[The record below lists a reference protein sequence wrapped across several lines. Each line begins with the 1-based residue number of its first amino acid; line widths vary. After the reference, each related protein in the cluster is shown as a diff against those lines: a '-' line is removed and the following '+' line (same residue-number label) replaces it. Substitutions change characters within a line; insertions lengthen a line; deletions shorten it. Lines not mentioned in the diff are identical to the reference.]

1 MNSKK
6 IRTLGAV
13 VLAFLVLLYV
23 GYQAYQAT
31 HQSIR
36 TETAMYGEVSDVLQ
50 AQGFILRNET
60 VIDES
65 YSGVLS
71 YRVADGSRVSRGGV
85 IADIF
90 SNEIDA
96 ASQREL
102 DQLDKEIENLQ
113 SLSQTANF
121 YVANPSMLGDQIY
134 SALEGISQLVN
145 ENDFSGLNTQKGELQ
160 NALIRRQ
167 LITGEESAEDYSQRI
182 SQLQSQRDTLA
193 SQTGS
198 ATGSILAPEAGYFI
212 STVDGLENVMDISQ
226 VESITVAQAEEL
238 LEQQPSSTDAV
249 GKICQDFNWY
259 AVCVFDE
266 DDMVRFEGV
275 EDVYLDIPF
284 ASTEQIPAKVLARN
298 SDGES
303 GKTAVVFQCS
313 TMDADI
319 AAVRNEAIQVTVNTY
334 SGVLVNERAIR
345 FADVE
350 YTTTDEDGN
359 TVTQVQENVKG
370 VYVLYG
376 GQLEFV
382 QVFTDQTVN
391 GYAICRTD
399 LTEEEQSMLVT
410 DSTIQLYDQVVVEGT
425 DLYDGK
431 IVR

>member
-90 SNEIDA
+90 SNESDA

-102 DQLDKEIENLQ
+102 DQLDQEIENLQ

-193 SQTGS
+193 SHTGS

>member
-90 SNEIDA
+90 SNESDA

-102 DQLDKEIENLQ
+102 DQLDQEIENLQ

-212 STVDGLENVMDISQ
+212 STVDGLENVMDISR

-238 LEQQPSSTDAV
+238 LEQQPSSIDAV

-350 YTTTDEDGN
+350 YTTTDEAGN

>member
-90 SNEIDA
+90 SNESDA

-102 DQLDKEIENLQ
+102 DQLDQEIENLQ

-238 LEQQPSSTDAV
+238 LEQQPSSIDAV
-249 GKICQDFNWY
+249 GKIFQDFNWY

-350 YTTTDEDGN
+350 YATTDEAGN

-391 GYAICRTD
+391 GYAICRTN

>member
-90 SNEIDA
+90 SNESDA

-102 DQLDKEIENLQ
+102 DQLDQEIENLQ

-275 EDVYLDIPF
+275 EDMYLDIPF

-350 YTTTDEDGN
+350 YTTTDEAGN

>member
-90 SNEIDA
+90 SNESDA

-102 DQLDKEIENLQ
+102 DQLDQEIENLQ

-212 STVDGLENVMDISQ
+212 STVDGLENVMDIFQ

-266 DDMVRFEGV
+266 NDMVRFEGV

-350 YTTTDEDGN
+350 YTTTDEAGN

>member
-50 AQGFILRNET
+50 VQGFILRNET

-90 SNEIDA
+90 SNESDA

-102 DQLDKEIENLQ
+102 DQLDQEIENLQ

>member
-90 SNEIDA
+90 SNESDA

-102 DQLDKEIENLQ
+102 DQLDQEIENLQ

-238 LEQQPSSTDAV
+238 LEQQPSSIDAV

-275 EDVYLDIPF
+275 EAVYLDIPF

-350 YTTTDEDGN
+350 YTTTDEAGN

>member
-36 TETAMYGEVSDVLQ
+36 TETSMYGEVSDVLQ

-60 VIDES
+60 VIDEG

-85 IADIF
+85 IADVF
-90 SNEIDA
+90 SNESDA

-102 DQLDKEIENLQ
+102 DQLDQEIENLQ

-334 SGVLVNERAIR
+334 SGVLVNEKAIR

-350 YTTTDEDGN
+350 YTTTDEAGN
-359 TVTQVQENVKG
+359 RVTQVQENVKG

>member
-71 YRVADGSRVSRGGV
+71 YRVADGSRISRGGV

-90 SNEIDA
+90 SNESDA

-102 DQLDKEIENLQ
+102 DQLDQEIENLQ

-350 YTTTDEDGN
+350 YTTTDEAGN

>member
-60 VIDES
+60 LIDES

-90 SNEIDA
+90 SNESDA

-102 DQLDKEIENLQ
+102 DQLDQEIENLQ

-350 YTTTDEDGN
+350 YTTTDEAGN

>member
-60 VIDES
+60 LIDES

-90 SNEIDA
+90 SNESDA

-102 DQLDKEIENLQ
+102 DQLDQEIENLQ

-238 LEQQPSSTDAV
+238 LEQQSSSTDAV

-350 YTTTDEDGN
+350 YTTTDEAGN

>member
-90 SNEIDA
+90 SNESDA

-102 DQLDKEIENLQ
+102 DQLDQEIENLQ

-238 LEQQPSSTDAV
+238 LEQQPSSIDAV

-298 SDGES
+298 SDRES

-350 YTTTDEDGN
+350 YTTTDEAGN

>member
-90 SNEIDA
+90 SNESDA

-102 DQLDKEIENLQ
+102 DQLDQEIENLQ

-212 STVDGLENVMDISQ
+212 STVDGLENVMDISR

-350 YTTTDEDGN
+350 YTTTDEAGN

>member
-1 MNSKK
+1 
-6 IRTLGAV
+6 
-13 VLAFLVLLYV
+13 
-23 GYQAYQAT
+23 
-31 HQSIR
+31 
-36 TETAMYGEVSDVLQ
+36 MYGEVSDVLQ

-90 SNEIDA
+90 SNESDA

-102 DQLDKEIENLQ
+102 DQLDQEIENLQ

-350 YTTTDEDGN
+350 YTTTDEAGN

>member
-60 VIDES
+60 IIDES

-90 SNEIDA
+90 SNESDA

-102 DQLDKEIENLQ
+102 DQLDQEIENLQ

-350 YTTTDEDGN
+350 YTTTDEAGN

>member
-90 SNEIDA
+90 SNESDA

-102 DQLDKEIENLQ
+102 DQLDQEIENLQ

-238 LEQQPSSTDAV
+238 LEQQPSSIDAV

-266 DDMVRFEGV
+266 DDMVHFEGV

-313 TMDADI
+313 TMDVDI

-350 YTTTDEDGN
+350 YTTTDEAGN

>member
-102 DQLDKEIENLQ
+102 DQLDQEIENLQ

-284 ASTEQIPAKVLARN
+284 ASTEQIPAKALARN

-350 YTTTDEDGN
+350 YTTTDEAGN

>member
-90 SNEIDA
+90 SNESDA

-102 DQLDKEIENLQ
+102 DQLDQEIENLQ

-313 TMDADI
+313 TMDAEI

>member
-90 SNEIDA
+90 SNESDA

-102 DQLDKEIENLQ
+102 DQLDQEIENLQ

-266 DDMVRFEGV
+266 DDMVHFEGV
-275 EDVYLDIPF
+275 ADVYLDIPF

-350 YTTTDEDGN
+350 YTTTDEAGN

>member
-1 MNSKK
+1 
-6 IRTLGAV
+6 
-13 VLAFLVLLYV
+13 
-23 GYQAYQAT
+23 
-31 HQSIR
+31 
-36 TETAMYGEVSDVLQ
+36 MYGEVSDVLQ

-90 SNEIDA
+90 SNESDA

-102 DQLDKEIENLQ
+102 DQLDQEIENLQ

-145 ENDFSGLNTQKGELQ
+145 ENDFSGLNTQKGRAAECPHPAPADYRRGERGRLQ
-160 NALIRRQ
+160 PAHQ
-167 LITGEESAEDYSQRI
+167 
-182 SQLQSQRDTLA
+182 QLQSQRDTRGQPDWLCNGEYPGP
-193 SQTGS
+193 GS
-198 ATGSILAPEAGYFI
+198 GLLYQHCGRPGKCDGYFPGGEHY
-212 STVDGLENVMDISQ
+212 SGPGGG
-226 VESITVAQAEEL
+226 AFRAAA
-238 LEQQPSSTDAV
+238 SSTDAV

-266 DDMVRFEGV
+266 DDMVHFEGV

-350 YTTTDEDGN
+350 YTTTDEAGN

>member
-90 SNEIDA
+90 SNESDA

-102 DQLDKEIENLQ
+102 DQLDQEIENLQ

-238 LEQQPSSTDAV
+238 LEQQPSSIDAV

-313 TMDADI
+313 TMDADS

-350 YTTTDEDGN
+350 YTTTDEAGN

>member
-36 TETAMYGEVSDVLQ
+36 IETAMYGEVSDVLQ

-90 SNEIDA
+90 SNESDA

-102 DQLDKEIENLQ
+102 DQLDQEIENLQ

-350 YTTTDEDGN
+350 YTTTDEAGN

>member
-60 VIDES
+60 VLDES

-90 SNEIDA
+90 SNESDA

-102 DQLDKEIENLQ
+102 DQLDQEIENLQ

-350 YTTTDEDGN
+350 YTTTDEAGN

>member
-90 SNEIDA
+90 SNESDA

-102 DQLDKEIENLQ
+102 DQLDQEIENLQ

-238 LEQQPSSTDAV
+238 LEQQSSSTDAV

>member
-90 SNEIDA
+90 SNESDA

-102 DQLDKEIENLQ
+102 DQLDQEIENLQ

>member
-90 SNEIDA
+90 SNEGDA

-102 DQLDKEIENLQ
+102 DQLDQEIENLQ

-350 YTTTDEDGN
+350 YTTTDEAGN

>member
-90 SNEIDA
+90 SNESDA

-102 DQLDKEIENLQ
+102 DQLDQEIENLQ

-266 DDMVRFEGV
+266 DDTVHFEGV

-284 ASTEQIPAKVLARN
+284 ASTEQIPAKALARN

-350 YTTTDEDGN
+350 YTTTDEAGN

>member
-60 VIDES
+60 IIDES

-90 SNEIDA
+90 SNESDA

-102 DQLDKEIENLQ
+102 DQLDQEIENLQ

-266 DDMVRFEGV
+266 DDMVHFEGV
-275 EDVYLDIPF
+275 ADVYLDIPF

-350 YTTTDEDGN
+350 YTTTDEAGN

>member
-71 YRVADGSRVSRGGV
+71 YRVADGSRISRGGV

-90 SNEIDA
+90 SNESDA
-96 ASQREL
+96 TSQREL
-102 DQLDKEIENLQ
+102 DQLDQEIENLQ

-350 YTTTDEDGN
+350 YTTTDEAGN

>member
-90 SNEIDA
+90 SNESDA

-102 DQLDKEIENLQ
+102 DQLDQEIENLQ

-193 SQTGS
+193 SQAGS

-350 YTTTDEDGN
+350 YTTTDEAGN

>member
-90 SNEIDA
+90 SNESDA

-102 DQLDKEIENLQ
+102 DQLDQEIENLQ

-249 GKICQDFNWY
+249 GKICQDFNWN

-350 YTTTDEDGN
+350 YTTTDEAGN
-359 TVTQVQENVKG
+359 TVTHVQENVKG

>member
-90 SNEIDA
+90 SNESDA

-102 DQLDKEIENLQ
+102 DQLDQEIENLQ

-212 STVDGLENVMDISQ
+212 STVDGLENVMDIPQ

-319 AAVRNEAIQVTVNTY
+319 AAARNEAIQVTVNTY

-350 YTTTDEDGN
+350 YTTTDEAGN

>member
-90 SNEIDA
+90 SNESDA

-102 DQLDKEIENLQ
+102 DQLDQEIENLQ

-350 YTTTDEDGN
+350 YTTTDEAGN

-399 LTEEEQSMLVT
+399 LTEEEQSMLET

>member
-90 SNEIDA
+90 SNESDA

-102 DQLDKEIENLQ
+102 DQLDQEIENLQ

-350 YTTTDEDGN
+350 YTTTDEAGN

>member
-85 IADIF
+85 IAEIF
-90 SNEIDA
+90 SNESDA

-102 DQLDKEIENLQ
+102 DQLDQEIENLQ

>member
-90 SNEIDA
+90 SNESDA

-102 DQLDKEIENLQ
+102 DQLDQEIENLQ

-275 EDVYLDIPF
+275 EGVYLDIPF

-350 YTTTDEDGN
+350 YTTTDEAGN

>member
-90 SNEIDA
+90 SNESDA

-102 DQLDKEIENLQ
+102 DQLDQEIENLQ

-249 GKICQDFNWY
+249 GKIFQDFNWY

-275 EDVYLDIPF
+275 EDVHLDIPF

-350 YTTTDEDGN
+350 YTTTDEAGN

>member
-90 SNEIDA
+90 SNESDA

-102 DQLDKEIENLQ
+102 DQLDQEIENLQ

-298 SDGES
+298 SEGES

>member
-90 SNEIDA
+90 SNESDA

-102 DQLDKEIENLQ
+102 DQLDQEIENLQ

-350 YTTTDEDGN
+350 YATTDEAGN

-391 GYAICRTD
+391 GYAICRTN

>member
-90 SNEIDA
+90 SNESDA

-102 DQLDKEIENLQ
+102 DQLDQEIENLQ

-121 YVANPSMLGDQIY
+121 YVANPSMLWDQIY